1 MQLQAGWFPKL
12 GFEVNSPTHSLLGFV
27 KAMRGDADADM
38 ALDVIAGKFTEKS
51 KVTRSAGVLLRNG
64 YIDSTADDKWAIT
77 DKGNNALIVATAR
90 VPRKMGPRSKQPYSK
105 KGGY

>member
-1 MQLQAGWFPKL
+1 MQLQTGWFPKL
-12 GFEVNSPTHSLLGFV
+12 GFEVNSPTHSLLVFV
-27 KAMRGDADADM
+27 KAMHGDADADL

-64 YIDSTADDKWAIT
+64 YIITTRDNKWAIT
-77 DKGNNALIVATAR
+77 AEGNNALITATAR
-90 VPRKMGPRSKQPYSK
+90 IPIRRKGSKRPYNK